1 MRIGRLLAVTAIAI
15 GSGLLAAPASS
26 ETLASCAQ
34 RVIRDWYSGGR
45 VDGQYPLRCYRAA
58 IRALPS
64 DVLQYS
70 NADRDIARALAY
82 ARRGRSE
89 PRNSPPPPRAPV
101 ERTPVERQPD
111 KQPPAATDRQA
122 PGPSVTAEP
131 VEPRPV
137 ARPADRTIRLASG
150 AAQPAVSSRLPYP
163 IVALGMLAGVLLV
176 SAAVGWLARR
186 RT

>member
-1 MRIGRLLAVTAIAI
+1 MRIGRLLAVAAIVI

-82 ARRGRSE
+82 ARRGRSD
-89 PRNSPPPPRAPV
+89 PRTSSPPA
-101 ERTPVERQPD
+101 RTPVERQPD
-111 KQPPAATDRQA
+111 AQRPAATDRQA
-122 PGPSVTAEP
+122 PGHSVTAEP
-131 VEPRPV
+131 VELRPV
-137 ARPADRTIRLASG
+137 ARPADKTIRLASG
-150 AAQPAVSSRLPYP
+150 AAQPAVSSALPYP
-163 IVALGMLAGVLLV
+163 IIALGMLAGVLLV